1 MMWLEC
7 ARCGSKQDIAPVFSG
22 CIECRNRGRRSPL
35 EVRYDYRAAR
45 DEMPMPFLDEPVAL
59 GGGET
64 PLLRPRQWHGPAQL
78 YLKNES
84 LNPTWSWKDRAN
96 AVSVSMAR
104 SFGFPLVG
112 AVSTGNHGNAMAAHA
127 AAAGLR
133 SVVFCHENAPPLQL
147 ALMRN
152 YGARVYRGGRQEE
165 LLGSLVARGACFP
178 CSILCPRAGYS
189 NPYGVEG
196 FKPIALEIFHQLGGR
211 VPDRVFVP
219 VGSGDG
225 IFGVWKGFW
234 EMRQMGLT
242 PGTPRMVAC
251 QSESANS
258 TWRAFT
264 RRSLHHEELEE
275 ANTVA
280 LSIGERITGDHALR
294 AVYDSDGTV
303 LTASDAEI
311 LDAARAL
318 AREGLALE
326 PASAA
331 PLACARKI
339 AAEGAGEIWVVIGS
353 GTAVKWPATLL
364 DGFEMPDCLPEEL
377 HSVEGLDL

>member
-7 ARCGSKQDIAPVFSG
+7 VCCGAKREIGPVFTG
-22 CIECRNRGRRSPL
+22 CPDCRGHGRRSPL
-35 EVRYDYRAAR
+35 EVRYDYRAA
-45 DEMPMPFLDEPVAL
+45 DGEMPMPFLDQPVSL
-59 GGGET
+59 GGGNT
-64 PLLRPRQWHGPAQL
+64 PLTPIRQWHGSAQL
-78 YLKNES
+78 YVKNES
-84 LNPTWSWKDRAN
+84 FNPTWSWKDRAN

-104 SFGFPLVG
+104 SFGFRLVG
-112 AVSTGNHGNAMAAHA
+112 AVSTGNHGNAMAAYA

-133 SVVFCHENAPPLQL
+133 SVVFCHENAPALQL
-147 ALMRN
+147 ALMQR

-165 LLGSLVARGACFP
+165 LLGSLVARGRCFP
-178 CSILCPRAGYS
+178 SSILCPRARYS

-196 FKPIALEIFHQLGGR
+196 FKPIALEIFEQLGDR

-234 EMRQMGLT
+234 ELREIGLT
-242 PGTPRMVAC
+242 QRVPRMVAC
-251 QSESANS
+251 QSENAAS
-258 TWRAFT
+258 TWRAFK
-264 RRSLHHEELEE
+264 RHALHHEELDQ

-294 AVYDSDGTV
+294 AVYESGGTALIV
-303 LTASDAEI
+303 SDAEI
-311 LDAARAL
+311 LEAARAL

-331 PLACARKI
+331 PLACAKKI
-339 AAEGAGEIWVVIGS
+339 DREEGVDEVWVLIGS
-353 GTAVKWPATLL
+353 GAAVKWPATLL
-364 DGFEMPDCLPEEL
+364 DGFEMPDCLPAEL
-377 HSVEGLDL
+377 HSLNEKD